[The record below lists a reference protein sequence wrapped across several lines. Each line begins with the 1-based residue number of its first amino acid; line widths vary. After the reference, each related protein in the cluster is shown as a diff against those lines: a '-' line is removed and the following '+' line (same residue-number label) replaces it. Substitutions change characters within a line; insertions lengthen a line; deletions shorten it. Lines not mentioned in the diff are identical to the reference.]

1 MNPLFW
7 LEENQRDRCDG
18 FGDEDVPKYHNKIV
32 LLDGKR
38 FMSKAEAGR
47 YVELRKKELAGQIK
61 DLRLQVPFKLKYCK
75 YIADFVY
82 VEDGQRVIEDVK
94 GMRTSMYN
102 LKKKM
107 MLEEHGVKIRETKM
121 HPTSAAML
129 ISAAMNQGIK

>member
-61 DLRLQVPFKLKYCK
+61 DLRLQVPFKLSVCK

-82 VEDGQRVIEDVK
+82 VQDGQRVVEDVK
-94 GMRTSMYN
+94 GMKTAMYR

-107 MLEEHGVKIRETKM
+107 MAKELNIAIKETVM

-129 ISAAMNQGIK
+129 ISAAINQGIK